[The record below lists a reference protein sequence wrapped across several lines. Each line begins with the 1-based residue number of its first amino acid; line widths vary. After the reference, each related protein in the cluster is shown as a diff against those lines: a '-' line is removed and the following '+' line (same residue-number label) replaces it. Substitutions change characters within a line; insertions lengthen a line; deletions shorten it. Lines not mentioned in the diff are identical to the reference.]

1 MNGKTMDNSVIK
13 AMDTELGDQGFISG
27 CGRTR
32 FSTSHHLAGS
42 VAHSDTH

>member
-1 MNGKTMDNSVIK
+1 MNGKTTDNLVIK

-32 FSTSHHLAGS
+32 FSPLPRITWL
-42 VAHSDTH
+42 VL